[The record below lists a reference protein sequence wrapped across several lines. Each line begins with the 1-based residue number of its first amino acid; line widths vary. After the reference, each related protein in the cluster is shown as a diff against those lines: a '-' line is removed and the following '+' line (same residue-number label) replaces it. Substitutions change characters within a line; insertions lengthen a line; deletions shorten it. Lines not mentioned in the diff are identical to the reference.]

1 MTSEGRRITR
11 RTRLV
16 EAFVS
21 PDSYGLVLVLI
32 VATYALAV
40 SQGSSPVLGSV
51 VVFVQIATVWFVLR
65 TARAHRAARATAFVI
80 LIVAGVV
87 AVTGGVLGGT
97 GSQLAIL
104 LASTVLYLIAP
115 IVVVRHLIGRSVV
128 DRETV
133 LGVIAAYL
141 LIGMFFAFV
150 YRVGRGRRAGSLL
163 RLRRGGEPI
172 AGALLQLHDVLD
184 DRLRQPRAR
193 QAALG
198 QTLAVAEMIIG
209 QLFLITALGKVVSV
223 WSPIRKTADEA
234 PTSRRRLRIVLATA
248 VGERLAERRQL
259 RPDAR
264 ELLRHRR
271 LRRRPLRRGIVGL
284 GLGDEDAGEDAGE
297 RSDDP
302 DAGEH
307 HEHPDAR
314 GPGWSRGTDRRTR
327 PS

>member
-1 MTSEGRRITR
+1 M
-11 RTRLV
+11 

-40 SQGSSPVLGSV
+40 SQGSSPVLGAV

-65 TARAHRAARATAFVI
+65 TARAHRAARATAFVV
-80 LIVAGVV
+80 LVVAGVV
-87 AVTGGVLGGT
+87 AITGGVLGGT

-128 DRETV
+128 DRETF

-150 YRVGRGRRAGSLL
+150 YRVGRGHRAGSVL

-184 DRLRQPRAR
+184 HRLRQPRAGR
-193 QAALG
+193 QHWA
-198 QTLAVAEMIIG
+198 
-209 QLFLITALGKVVSV
+209 
-223 WSPIRKTADEA
+223 
-234 PTSRRRLRIVLATA
+234 RRWPWPR
-248 VGERLAERRQL
+248 
-259 RPDAR
+259 
-264 ELLRHRR
+264 
-271 LRRRPLRRGIVGL
+271 
-284 GLGDEDAGEDAGE
+284 
-297 RSDDP
+297 
-302 DAGEH
+302 
-307 HEHPDAR
+307 
-314 GPGWSRGTDRRTR
+314 
-327 PS
+327 